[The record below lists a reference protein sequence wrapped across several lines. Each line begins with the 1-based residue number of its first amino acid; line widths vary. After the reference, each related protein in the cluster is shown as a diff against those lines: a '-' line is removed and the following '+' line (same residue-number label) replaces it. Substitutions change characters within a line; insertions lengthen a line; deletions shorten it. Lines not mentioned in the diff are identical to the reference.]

1 MCFLIVFTVQHH
13 FPGCNVGIIVYEL
26 LLLVEHLPCGFI
38 PVSDVVSNVVC
49 SVVCNVVCSVVHVCS
64 VVDECVCS
72 AGYVDSIPNLHHPQI
87 HQSYL

>member
-1 MCFLIVFTVQHH
+1 MLYQD
-13 FPGCNVGIIVYEL
+13 L
-26 LLLVEHLPCGFI
+26 LYTQAAL
-38 PVSDVVSNVVC
+38 
-49 SVVCNVVCSVVHVCS
+49 VVCNVVCSVVHVCS

>member
-38 PVSDVVSNVVC
+38 PVSDVSNVV
-49 SVVCNVVCSVVHVCS
+49 SRS
-64 VVDECVCS
+64 
-72 AGYVDSIPNLHHPQI
+72 PI
-87 HQSYL
+87 HTGCLGCM